1 MDAMIKK
8 VSKKVKIL
16 IAVCVAV
23 VLCTA
28 AATALTLAFSR
39 QYNLVFKGHSTSVSL
54 SRERKKDFYIG
65 LSSAIADDKPYMSD
79 SEAMFYLR
87 QLVYQP
93 LVKINNDGTLE
104 YKNASKII
112 FTDNGAQAK
121 VTLNSKIKFSNG
133 EKLSADAVID
143 SYNFFINHETDY
155 NGLLNNVASME
166 KADDKTVIFHFK
178 APNIDNIKI
187 FNIPVVLFDDSS
199 SYALGTGRYKVD
211 SIVYYGDMI
220 LLKNE
225 YSKEKAKYKRVLL
238 RPMDYTTVSSLNEI
252 QNFDVFLFNKGSQ
265 SDAIKDSKA
274 YNIYEMSEDYGSYLL
289 YNTDN
294 ASLKNAVSSLVSTKE
309 FFEATQD
316 NSVYSE
322 GMLFAYMKKPN
333 YHSMLKDGSFSGVK
347 GISVAY
353 GYEGGAHSV
362 YLALSDSLESLG
374 VICTP
379 AMLDLYETQESV
391 DSDIVIYNGRF
402 KEILS
407 SDDSEKFFQ
416 KFDDMNCEDYYF
428 NLEKYFADK
437 NEITPL
443 AKESVWYASLA
454 GRDNLG
460 LFD

>member
-1 MDAMIKK
+1 
-8 VSKKVKIL
+8 
-16 IAVCVAV
+16 
-23 VLCTA
+23 
-28 AATALTLAFSR
+28 
-39 QYNLVFKGHSTSVSL
+39 
-54 SRERKKDFYIG
+54 
-65 LSSAIADDKPYMSD
+65 
-79 SEAMFYLR
+79 
-87 QLVYQP
+87 
-93 LVKINNDGTLE
+93 
-104 YKNASKII
+104 
-112 FTDNGAQAK
+112 
-121 VTLNSKIKFSNG
+121 
-133 EKLSADAVID
+133 
-143 SYNFFINHETDY
+143 
-155 NGLLNNVASME
+155 
-166 KADDKTVIFHFK
+166 
-178 APNIDNIKI
+178 
-187 FNIPVVLFDDSS
+187 
-199 SYALGTGRYKVD
+199 
-211 SIVYYGDMI
+211 
-220 LLKNE
+220 
-225 YSKEKAKYKRVLL
+225 
-238 RPMDYTTVSSLNEI
+238 
-252 QNFDVFLFNKGSQ
+252 
-265 SDAIKDSKA
+265 
-274 YNIYEMSEDYGSYLL
+274 
-289 YNTDN
+289 
-294 ASLKNAVSSLVSTKE
+294 
-309 FFEATQD
+309 
-316 NSVYSE
+316 
-322 GMLFAYMKKPN
+322 MKKPN